1 MAKKKNT
8 KSSKKKSSS
17 KLLYLILII
26 VVALVC
32 WFHEAILGFGFGSD
46 KQEKVVVDKINAI
59 EVEKVEPIKV
69 NTIKA
74 EVKQN
79 VPEKKVEVSTKNT
92 KKEVVNLSDIKNLER
107 PASIKNRSER
117 IMQRMNYITSY
128 NKQWKMP
135 NWVAWKIDRSELED
149 REERSNEFL
158 PDPDLKESEA
168 VTTNDYRGSGYDRGH
183 MCPAGDNRYNWKAM
197 QESFYMTNMC
207 PQDHK
212 LNSGDWNDL
221 EEMCRF
227 WAEKEDGLYVVCGPI
242 VTNKSPKTI
251 GRKQKVVVPDAFFK
265 VILSTS
271 GKQPRALGFIFEN
284 KNTRQHLGKYAKSID
299 EVEALTGINF
309 FPALPDD
316 IEVAV
321 EKQINL
327 RSWGLD

>member
-1 MAKKKNT
+1 
-8 KSSKKKSSS
+8 
-17 KLLYLILII
+17 
-26 VVALVC
+26 
-32 WFHEAILGFGFGSD
+32 
-46 KQEKVVVDKINAI
+46 
-59 EVEKVEPIKV
+59 
-69 NTIKA
+69 
-74 EVKQN
+74 
-79 VPEKKVEVSTKNT
+79 
-92 KKEVVNLSDIKNLER
+92 
-107 PASIKNRSER
+107 
-117 IMQRMNYITSY
+117 
-128 NKQWKMP
+128 MP

-149 REERSNEFL
+149 REERSEEIVR
-158 PDPDLKESEA
+158 DPDWKQRGA
-168 VTTNDYRGSGYDRGH
+168 VTTNDYRASGYDRGH

-251 GRKQKVVVPDAFFK
+251 KKKKKVVVPDAFFK

>member
-1 MAKKKNT
+1 MAKKKNNESG
-8 KSSKKKSSS
+8 SS
-17 KLLYLILII
+17 LLYVVLII
-26 VVALVC
+26 AIGAVC
-32 WFHEAILGFGFGSD
+32 WFHEDIFGFSFKG
-46 KQEKVVVDKINAI
+46 KQHEEVI
-59 EVEKVEPIKV
+59 VEKVEAIQSKV
-69 NTIKA
+69 A
-74 EVKQN
+74 D
-79 VPEKKVEVSTKNT
+79 KVEEI
-92 KKEVVNLSDIKNLER
+92 KEEVADKVAEKRKVTSETPKEKVVKVSDIQFLER

-117 IMQRMNYITSY
+117 IMSRMNYTTSY
-128 NKQWKMP
+128 NKKWKMP
-135 NWVAWKIDRSELED
+135 NWVAWKIDKSELKNNES
-149 REERSNEFL
+149 RTNEFL

-183 MCPAGDNRYNWKAM
+183 MCPAGDNRYHWKAM

-242 VTNKSPKTI
+242 VNSKSPKTI

-265 VILSTS
+265 VILSTA
-271 GKQPRALGFIFEN
+271 GKQPRAVGFVFQN
-284 KNTRQHLGKYAKSID
+284 TNTRQHLGKYAMSVD
-299 EVEALTGINF
+299 EVEAMTGIDF
-309 FPALPDD
+309 FPALPNDV
-316 IEVAV
+316 EAVV

>member
-1 MAKKKNT
+1 MTKKTKKK
-8 KSSKKKSSS
+8 KESSS
-17 KLLYLILII
+17 SLFYIVLII
-26 VVALVC
+26 AIGAVC
-32 WFHEAILGFGFGSD
+32 WFHEAIFGSFNFGNEPEVSD
-46 KQEKVVVDKINAI
+46 AVVVD
-59 EVEKVEPIKV
+59 KVEPIKV
-69 NTIKA
+69 NAIKT

-79 VPEKKVEVSTKNT
+79 ISEKKAEVSKKTTK
-92 KKEVVNLSDIKNLER
+92 EPVNLSDIKNLER

-117 IMQRMNYITSY
+117 IMSRMNYTTSY
-128 NKQWKMP
+128 NKKWKMP
-135 NWVAWKIDRSELED
+135 NWVAWKIDKSELKNNES
-149 REERSNEFL
+149 RTNEFL

-183 MCPAGDNRYNWKAM
+183 MCPAGDNRYHWKAM

-242 VTNKSPKTI
+242 VTSKSPKTI
-251 GRKQKVVVPDAFFK
+251 GRKQKVVIPDAFFK

-271 GKQPRALGFIFEN
+271 GKQPRAVGFVFQN
-284 KNTRQHLGKYAKSID
+284 TNTRQHLGKYAMSVD
-299 EVEALTGINF
+299 EVEAMTGIDF
-309 FPALPDD
+309 FPALPNDV
-316 IEVAV
+316 EAVV

>member
-1 MAKKKNT
+1 MMERKVIRTIVFVLFALST
-8 KSSKKKSSS
+8 PLFAQS
-17 KLLYLILII
+17 KLEVPVSKDVSKEII
-26 VVALVC
+26 FKRTAYTLS
-32 WFHEAILGFGFGSD
+32 F
-46 KQEKVVVDKINAI
+46 
-59 EVEKVEPIKV
+59 
-69 NTIKA
+69 NT
-74 EVKQN
+74 E
-79 VPEKKVEVSTKNT
+79 T
-92 KKEVVNLSDIKNLER
+92 NL
-107 PASIKNRSER
+107 
-117 IMQRMNYITSY
+117 
-128 NKQWKMP
+128 P
-135 NWVAWKIDRSELED
+135 NWVAWKLNK
-149 REERSNEFL
+149 ERLVERVSRKGYRFN
-158 PDPDLKESEA
+158 PDPDIDVNEA
-168 VTTNDYRGSGYDRGH
+168 VVTQDYANSGYDRGH

-284 KNTRQHLGKYAKSID
+284 KNTRQHLGKYAMSVD
-299 EVEALTGINF
+299 EVEAMTGIDF
-309 FPALPDD
+309 FPALPNDV
-316 IEVAV
+316 EAMV

>member
-1 MAKKKNT
+1 
-8 KSSKKKSSS
+8 
-17 KLLYLILII
+17 
-26 VVALVC
+26 
-32 WFHEAILGFGFGSD
+32 
-46 KQEKVVVDKINAI
+46 
-59 EVEKVEPIKV
+59 
-69 NTIKA
+69 
-74 EVKQN
+74 
-79 VPEKKVEVSTKNT
+79 
-92 KKEVVNLSDIKNLER
+92 
-107 PASIKNRSER
+107 
-117 IMQRMNYITSY
+117 
-128 NKQWKMP
+128 
-135 NWVAWKIDRSELED
+135 
-149 REERSNEFL
+149 
-158 PDPDLKESEA
+158 
-168 VTTNDYRGSGYDRGH
+168 